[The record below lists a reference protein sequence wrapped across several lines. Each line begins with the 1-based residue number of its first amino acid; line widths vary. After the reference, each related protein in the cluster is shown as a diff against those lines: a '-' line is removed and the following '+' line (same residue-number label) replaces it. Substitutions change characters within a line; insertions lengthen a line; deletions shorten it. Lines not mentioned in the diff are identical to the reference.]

1 MTYKI
6 EYEGQTVT
14 LPNFVDIPV
23 GLVRKARHENEGA
36 QLFAVLEGILSEK
49 DLEVMD
55 SLPMGE
61 FNRTTREWA
70 GGASLGES

>member
-1 MTYKI
+1 MTYKV

-14 LPNFVDIPV
+14 LPNFADIPV
-23 GLVRKARHENEGA
+23 GLVRKARHENEGS
-36 QLFAVLEGILSEK
+36 QLFAVLEGILSDKE
-49 DLEVMD
+49 LEVMD

-70 GGASLGES
+70 GGVSLGEA